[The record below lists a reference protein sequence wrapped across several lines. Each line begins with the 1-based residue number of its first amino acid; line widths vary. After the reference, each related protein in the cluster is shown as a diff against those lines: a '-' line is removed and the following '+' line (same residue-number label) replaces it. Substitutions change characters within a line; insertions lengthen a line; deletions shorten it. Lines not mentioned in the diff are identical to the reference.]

1 MALPGMVTDGMKL
14 HDIFMIFLPL
24 LYHYTVSKT
33 TISNKN
39 VWWII
44 ERKNDDNAMMVF
56 HAISKKILSNCHS
69 VKSEPMLMNY
79 EKCDQVLFPL
89 LQQKPGPSSL
99 KKNCGT
105 I

>member
-1 MALPGMVTDGMKL
+1 
-14 HDIFMIFLPL
+14 
-24 LYHYTVSKT
+24 
-33 TISNKN
+33 
-39 VWWII
+39 
-44 ERKNDDNAMMVF
+44 MMVF

-99 KKNCGT
+99 KRRKIVAPYSQKKINYILPTLPPLFSKLHIRLMNPIVQIGK
-105 I
+105 IKIAP